1 VYSTS
6 GGAGTGAVSSILLP
20 SDAYAIPGG
29 KKTSLRPGDLPL
41 KGQPPLMPAS
51 SMYGSG

>member
-29 KKTSLRPGDLPL
+29 KKTSLRPGDVPL
-41 KGQPPLMPAS
+41 KGPTAAHARFLNVR
-51 SMYGSG
+51 